1 MPRLR
6 RVTVSQPGISRRRS
20 GSGFSYV
27 DSSGQRVEDPEVLER
42 CRDLVVPPA
51 WEQVWICPYPNGH
64 VQAYGIDAAGR
75 GQYIYHPQW
84 RERRDRAKHD
94 HALEVGSRLPGA
106 RGRVTRDLQLPGMPR
121 DKALAVVFRLLD
133 VGLFRLGGESY
144 AAKNDSHGVSTLLR
158 SHVTAR
164 RDGTVRFQFPAKSGK
179 DQDITIEDPDVHAA
193 VRTFLRR
200 RDPSDRLVAWRKPGS
215 PATWHT
221 VSSADVSGY
230 VKERLGSDA
239 SAKVFR
245 TWHAT
250 VLAAQLLE
258 AAGPAPSSDRKR
270 KTVVTGVVRTVAG
283 ELGNTP
289 TVARASYIDPRLFD
303 LWERGSTIPPCSTR
317 SAAEAAVIR
326 LLGDG
331 S

>member
-6 RVTVSQPGISRRRS
+6 RVSVSQPGLTRRRS
-20 GSGFSYV
+20 GKGFTYL
-27 DSSGQRVEDPEVLER
+27 DATGKRITDPAVLDR
-42 CRDLVVPPA
+42 CRELVVPPA
-51 WEQVWICPYPNGH
+51 WKDVWICPYPNGH

-75 GQYIYHPQW
+75 GQYLYHPQW
-84 RERRDRAKHD
+84 RARRDRAKHD
-94 HALEVGSRLPGA
+94 HALAVGARLPAA
-106 RGRVTRDLQLPGMPR
+106 REEVDRDLQRPGMPR
-121 DKALAVVFRLLD
+121 EKALAVVFRLLD
-133 VGLFRLGGESY
+133 VGLFRIGGETY
-144 AAKNDSHGVSTLLR
+144 AAKNDSHGVTTLLR

-164 RDGTVRFQFPAKSGK
+164 RDGSVRFQFPAKSGK
-179 DQDITIEDPDVHAA
+179 NQDIVVEDPDVHAA

-200 RDPSDRLVAWRKPGS
+200 RDASDRLVAWRGPGT
-215 PATWHT
+215 PAQWHT

-258 AAGPAPSSDRKR
+258 AVGPPPASERKR
-270 KTVVTGVVRTVAG
+270 RTAVSGVVRAVAD

-303 LWERGSTIPPCSTR
+303 HWERGSTIPPCSTR
-317 SAAEAAVIR
+317 ADAEAAVIT